1 MFPPVAYSLVEETDS
16 NDGEKGPAKD
26 HQEHLQLNKYQ
37 LLVARRENKYLRD
50 CVVCLSKGIRKKG
63 HRVGDLVE

>member
-26 HQEHLQLNKYQ
+26 EHLQLNKYL
-37 LLVARRENKYLRD
+37 LLVARRENTYLRN
-50 CVVCLSKGIRKKG
+50 CVVCLSKGIRKKD

>member
-1 MFPPVAYSLVEETDS
+1 MRRDRRDSNETDS
-16 NDGEKGPAKD
+16 NEKGEKGPAKD

-37 LLVARRENKYLRD
+37 LLVVWRENTYLRNY
-50 CVVCLSKGIRKKG
+50 VVCLSKDIRKKG